1 MPESK
6 NLNAI
11 IIMIIIMITTT
22 FVNSRNEYVTENE
35 IMDKAI
41 LDEVDVKFPAKLKK
55 SFWVTLFRKYGIITL
70 INNQEKI
77 YAYET
82 IPQRKPKKF

>member
-41 LDEVDVKFPAKLKK
+41 LDEVDVKLPVKRAEID
-55 SFWVTLFRKYGIITL
+55 SYWIENVMASRV
-70 INNQEKI
+70 
-77 YAYET
+77 
-82 IPQRKPKKF
+82 

>member
-1 MPESK
+1 
-6 NLNAI
+6 
-11 IIMIIIMITTT
+11 MITTT

-55 SFWVTLFRKYGIITL
+55 SFCVTLLRKYGIITI